1 MTSTRSV
8 VAARRWFAC
17 CLRDRSPRRVVTLTM
32 VRRLLAT
39 VPLLLLAACG
49 PSSAPS
55 GVATNPVGSGSSVP
69 APPPSPSPVA
79 GGVRTVL
86 APLGLNL
93 HAQPQISAQV
103 VGTAAI
109 GTELLVQ
116 AYNPSNGGWFQ
127 VQGQTTTGWIVA
139 DPTLSAAGHFTQY
152 SSDARQFSAYY
163 PQSWTFAEQ
172 TNQVLFYPVDG
183 PQTIVVRN
191 GVHMSDFGPSGANGY
206 AGNGQQTV
214 VVCGVTAN
222 LNLYKRQG
230 SVAPGSPTPGT
241 ASPLPLLAQLRLA
254 LDSSHALAVDFNYS
268 SPADLEPFND
278 FYNSMTFPFPACES
292 VPSPSPT

>member
-1 MTSTRSV
+1 
-8 VAARRWFAC
+8 
-17 CLRDRSPRRVVTLTM
+17 M
-32 VRRLLAT
+32 VRRLTALL
-39 VPLLLLAACG
+39 PILLLAACG
-49 PSSAPS
+49 PESTP
-55 GVATNPVGSGSSVP
+55 GVATNPVSSGNPTAAASAS
-69 APPPSPSPVA
+69 ASPVA

-93 HAQPQISAQV
+93 HAQPQLSAQV

-116 AYNPSNGGWFQ
+116 AYNPADGGWFQ

-172 TNQVLFYPVDG
+172 TNQVVFYPVDG

-191 GVHMSDFGPSGANGY
+191 GVHPSDFGPPGASGY

-214 VVCGVTAN
+214 VVCGVTAS
-222 LNLYKRQG
+222 LNLYKRAG
-230 SVAPGSPTPGT
+230 AAAPSPTPGT
-241 ASPLPLLAQLRLA
+241 ASPLALLAQMRLA
-254 LDSSHALAVDFNYS
+254 LDPAHALDIDFNYATA
-268 SPADLEPFND
+268 ADLEPFDD
-278 FYNSMTFPFPACES
+278 FYNSMTFPFPACEAT
-292 VPSPSPT
+292 PSPSPT